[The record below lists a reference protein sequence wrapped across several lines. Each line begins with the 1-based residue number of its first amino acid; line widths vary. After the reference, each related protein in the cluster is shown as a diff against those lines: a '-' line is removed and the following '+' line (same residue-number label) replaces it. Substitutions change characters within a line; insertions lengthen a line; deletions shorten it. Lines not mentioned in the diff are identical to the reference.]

1 MRRPSPA
8 INKCRDAAHQWI
20 LFMTERITPKTTEH
34 NLIVRISKTEAE
46 VTNNKRLRLSYC
58 TAEAKLTTDRHE
70 ASRREAV
77 HFIDLLQYNIVVC
90 L

>member
-1 MRRPSPA
+1 
-8 INKCRDAAHQWI
+8 
-20 LFMTERITPKTTEH
+20 MTERITPKTTEQ